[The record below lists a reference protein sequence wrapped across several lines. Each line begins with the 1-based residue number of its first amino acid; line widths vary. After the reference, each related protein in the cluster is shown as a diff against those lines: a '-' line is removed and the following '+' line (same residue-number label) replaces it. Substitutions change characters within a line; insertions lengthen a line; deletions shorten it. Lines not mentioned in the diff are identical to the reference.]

1 MTELLWGKVGDKRYE
16 TGTSHGVLYHP
27 NNSGQYTLGYA
38 WNGLVSVTQSPTGA
52 ESNKQYADNTVYVN
66 LVSVEEFAG
75 TIEAFTYPDEFELNN
90 GNAIINGV
98 SVGQQ
103 NRLPFGF
110 SYQSLIGNDVEGTDY
125 GYKIHLIYGA
135 QAGVSEL
142 NHQTVNETPEA
153 ATMSW
158 EITTTPVSAG
168 AGLKPTAR
176 LTIDSTDH
184 TPEKMQAL
192 KDILYGTAG
201 TNPRLP
207 LPAEV
212 IALFAGSVLTATPAR
227 PAFNETT
234 DKITIPNISGVI
246 YEIGG
251 VPVVPGDITISVRTI
266 VTARPVVGYK
276 FPTNIVTAWQ
286 YDV

>member
-1 MTELLWGKVGDKRYE
+1 MTELEWGKVGDKRYE

-27 NNSGQYTLGYA
+27 NNNGQYMLGYA
-38 WNGLVSVTQSPTGA
+38 WNGLVSVTQSPSGA
-52 ESNKQYADNTVYVN
+52 ESNKQYADNTVYAN
-66 LVSVEEFAG
+66 LISAEEFAA

-90 GNAIINGV
+90 GNAVINGV

-125 GYKIHLIYGA
+125 GYKIHLLYGC

-142 NHQTVNETPEA
+142 GHQTVNETPEA

-158 EITTTPVSAG
+158 EVTTTPVSAG

-184 TPEKMQAL
+184 SEAKMQEL
-192 KDILYGTAG
+192 KDILYGTPG
-201 TNPRLP
+201 SNPRLP

-212 IALFAGSVLTATPAR
+212 IALFAGSVLTATPTVPTFDAV
-227 PAFNETT
+227 NDE
-234 DKITIPNISGVI
+234 ITIPTVAGVI

-251 VPVVPGDITISVRTI
+251 QPVEAGDIEITERTI
-266 VTARPVVGYK
+266 VTVRPVVGYK
-276 FPTNIVTAWQ
+276 FPSNIVTAWQ